1 MSTSVRGRRVQPI
14 RLSGAALL
22 WSLASAVSAASAGSA
37 TLTLDEAIALALEQQ
52 PALTAEEAGIRALR
66 HEAAAAGALP
76 DPQLMAGLMQ
86 MPVNEDKAFSLR
98 EDDFTALSVGIA
110 QEFPRAEKRRLRA
123 ARLEQQAAAGEA
135 GLGAA
140 SRRIQR
146 DAAWAY
152 LDVFAAGA
160 GAKLIDRLAT
170 EAKRQLD
177 ASRIGLVAGGTR
189 QAEVAAMAVDVE
201 VLNDR
206 AHWLR
211 QKEAT
216 ARSLLARWI
225 GAAAD
230 RPLPDT
236 LPALPAPAPLA
247 DLLGRAASHPLLA
260 QPDATA
266 RVAATERA
274 LAEAATKPDW
284 RLELRYDHRLE
295 FPDLV
300 TVMVGVDL
308 PLFASSRQ
316 DRRSAAAR
324 ESLQVARTRRDDAL
338 RELTAALTASY
349 RNWQAGEARLRRYD
363 DRLLPESRRRVAAA
377 LADYQSGQGPLAA
390 VLEARRS
397 LLESELMRL
406 ELAAQVARDRL
417 ALRYFETETVP

>member
-1 MSTSVRGRRVQPI
+1 MSTSVCRRCVRRI
-14 RLSGAALL
+14 RLAGAALL
-22 WSLASAVSAASAGSA
+22 LSVASAVSAASAGPA
-37 TLTLDEAIALALEQQ
+37 PLTLDETIALALEQQ
-52 PALTAEEAGIRALR
+52 PALVAEEAGIRALR
-66 HEAAAAGALP
+66 HEAEAAAALP
-76 DPQLMAGLMQ
+76 DPQLMAGLTQ
-86 MPVNEDKAFSLR
+86 MPVNEDEAFSLR

-123 ARLEQQAAAGEA
+123 ARLAQQASAGEA
-135 GLGAA
+135 ALGAV

-152 LDVFAAGA
+152 LDVYAAGA
-160 GAKLIDRLAT
+160 SAKLIDGLAT
-170 EAKRQLD
+170 EAQRQLD
-177 ASRIGLVAGGTR
+177 ASRIGLVAGRTG
-189 QAEVAAMAVDVE
+189 QADLTAMVVDVE

-206 AHWLR
+206 GHSLR

-225 GAAAD
+225 GAAAE

-247 DLLGRAASHPLLA
+247 DLLGRAAGHPLLA

-274 LAEAATKPDW
+274 LAEISTKPDW

-295 FPDLV
+295 FPDLF

-308 PLFASSRQ
+308 PLFAGSRQ

-324 ESLQVARTRRDDAL
+324 ELLQAAHARRDDAL
-338 RELTAALTASY
+338 RELTAAVTASH

-377 LADYQSGQGPLAA
+377 LVDYQSGQGPLAA

-397 LLESELMRL
+397 LLEFELMRL
-406 ELAAQVARDRL
+406 DLVAQVAHDRL